1 MKREVSAAVNFLKR
15 IALERGRVDET
26 KGDNFG
32 EKLHK
37 FLCEKYTDH
46 WYPENPS
53 KGQAFRCI
61 RINATSPCDECVRR
75 ACEESE
81 IQLSDLGLPR
91 EITLWVDPLE
101 VCVRSGENCRFFTIA
116 SFSENEEVVEVED
129 KAVVKKKGNKKDVAG
144 VSARSVDLLSLD
156 TSDYHSASSSDCS
169 SEASSEAEEEEEE
182 EEKEKPAQGEKE
194 QGMKKSNKKKKE
206 KEMKAEAEKALATI
220 TMKPRPRGTRT
231 KVPKSQIPPAGLQ
244 YFYHPAPAPVWQP
257 AYKKKGPVFL
267 TTVCGPPPP
276 PMMGYYVLP
285 QPPPQFIIPH
295 ATLQPWGSVKG

>member
-15 IALERGRVDET
+15 IALERGRMDKT
-26 KGDNFG
+26 KADNFG

-61 RINATSPCDECVRR
+61 RINVTSPCDECVRR

-81 IQLSDLGLPR
+81 IQPCDLGLPR
-91 EITLWVDPLE
+91 ELTLWVDPME

-116 SFSENEEVVEVED
+116 SFSKNEADEEVED
-129 KAVVKKKGNKKDVAG
+129 KAVVKKTNKKDVAG
-144 VSARSVDLLSLD
+144 AAARSADLLSLD

-169 SEASSEAEEEEEE
+169 SEASSEAEEEE
-182 EEKEKPAQGEKE
+182 KPAQGEKE
-194 QGMKKSNKKKKE
+194 QGMKKSKKKKE
-206 KEMKAEAEKALATI
+206 IEMKAEAEQALANI
-220 TMKPRPRGTRT
+220 TMKPRPRGGPR
-231 KVPKSQIPPAGLQ
+231 KVPKSQPQLQPQIPPGLQ
-244 YFYHPAPAPVWQP
+244 YFYHPAPPPVWQP
-257 AYKKKGPVFL
+257 YKKKGPVFL

-276 PMMGYYVLP
+276 HMMGYYVLP
-285 QPPPQFIIPH
+285 KPPPQFIVPH